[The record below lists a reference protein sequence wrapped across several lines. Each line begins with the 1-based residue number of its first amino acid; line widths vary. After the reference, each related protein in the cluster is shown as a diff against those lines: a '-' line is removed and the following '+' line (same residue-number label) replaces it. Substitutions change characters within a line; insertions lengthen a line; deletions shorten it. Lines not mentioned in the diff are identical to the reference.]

1 MPGHVANATA
11 TSPNDVD
18 ETDVDVKTTPGD
30 HESPTIE
37 EGTKDE
43 TSEVETNNGESTEA
57 NDQGSNNNA
66 GEGGGS
72 GTIIAVVIVLIVVVA
87 GGVGYWLINKK
98 KTSGGAS
105 LESGPQVKKE
115 YSEVPTNEND
125 ANKIEKEKV
134 ANENDTNKIEIEKP

>member
-1 MPGHVANATA
+1 MPGHVVNATA
-11 TSPNDVD
+11 TSPNDVGD
-18 ETDVDVKTTPGD
+18 TDSDVKTTPGD

-43 TSEVETNNGESTEA
+43 TSEGETNNEKSTEA